1 MPIKL
6 PGVPSGSSLAG
17 PMDVET
23 AMNKEIAAAAA
34 ANKAKKITDQEFEQI
49 LRRIVGLKTTR
60 EDPEAVQMLVKE
72 IHHGSPHVPKFSER
86 KIKIPADNRI
96 CLIIPDGHDDSMDKD
111 MSSDLGSWDARDGEN

>member
-1 MPIKL
+1 MPINL
-6 PGVPSGSSLAG
+6 PKVPSGGSLAG
-17 PMDVET
+17 PMDVEA
-23 AMNKEIAAAAA
+23 AMNKEIADAAAA
-34 ANKAKKITDQEFEQI
+34 HKAKKITDEEFDKI

-72 IHHGSPHVPKFSER
+72 IHNGSPHVPKFSAR

-111 MSSDLGSWDARDGEN
+111 MKYDLGSWDARDGEN